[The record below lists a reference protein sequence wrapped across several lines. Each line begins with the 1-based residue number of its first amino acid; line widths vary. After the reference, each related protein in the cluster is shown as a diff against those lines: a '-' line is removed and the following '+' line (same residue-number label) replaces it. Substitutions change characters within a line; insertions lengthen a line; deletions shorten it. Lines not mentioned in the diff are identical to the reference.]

1 VYTNTTFTKNH
12 ITEASGLKPTA
23 THTLHSL
30 YRKGLKLESDIGT
43 YLRRGRR
50 QENDDHIR
58 SLEAEFDDMDF
69 GTFNLY
75 IQDGLNNL
83 EDTKPGPSK
92 PKTKKRK
99 VVLVDSDAED
109 SEAERKRRKKDR
121 KREKARLLTKVKG
134 NKGKGK
140 HRADSQHLDDS
151 SDSSE

>member
-1 VYTNTTFTKNH
+1 MTFTKNH

-50 QENDDHIR
+50 QEDDHHIR

-75 IQDGLNNL
+75 IQDELNKL
-83 EDTKPGPSK
+83 QDTKPGPSK

-121 KREKARLLTKVKG
+121 KLEKARLLTKVKG

-151 SDSSE
+151 SDSSP